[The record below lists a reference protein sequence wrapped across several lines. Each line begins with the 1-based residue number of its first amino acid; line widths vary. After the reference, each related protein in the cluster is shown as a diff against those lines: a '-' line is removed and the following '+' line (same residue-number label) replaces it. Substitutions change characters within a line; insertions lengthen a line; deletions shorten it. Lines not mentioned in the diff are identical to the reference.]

1 MQETARGWRGRT
13 GLLGAVAAVDRRLI
27 GVTTLITGIS
37 GYVGGELVGPLT
49 AAGHELRGFA
59 RNPAHA
65 DPRVPTVQGDLD
77 TGEGLAEALDGVETA
92 YYLVHSMEGTA
103 DFTGRERRAARRFA
117 VAAGEAGVQRIVYM
131 SVLTP
136 DEPESEYSDHVR
148 SRIAVESTLA
158 EGGAEVIALRASIVI
173 GARSRSFR
181 FLLRLV
187 ERLPVLLLPPWRDN
201 RTMPIDERD
210 LLRALVRA
218 ATAPVDRTVSV
229 FDAVGLDEVSYQEL
243 IEEIRDHLMVGR
255 PTVPFPA
262 AVNTIAAPLA
272 AAVAGEDLGLVHP
285 LMHSLGSDLLPRRP
299 DPHEVDL
306 GRPRHRLAAAVEHA
320 LRTTD
325 LPNEGDA

>member
-1 MQETARGWRGRT
+1 M
-13 GLLGAVAAVDRRLI
+13 
-27 GVTTLITGIS
+27 TTLLTGITGYIGS
-37 GYVGGELVGPLT
+37 ELIGPLT
-49 AAGHELRGFA
+49 AAGHDLRGFA
-59 RNPAHA
+59 RNPGHA
-65 DPRVPTVQGDLD
+65 DPRVPTVKGDLD
-77 TGEGLAEALDGVETA
+77 TGDGLDEALDGVDLA

-103 DFTGRERRAARRFA
+103 EFTGRERRAAERFA
-117 VAAGEAGVQRIVYM
+117 VAAGEAGVKRIVYM

-136 DEPESEYSDHVR
+136 DKPEDEYSDHVR
-148 SRIAVESTLA
+148 SRIAVERALA
-158 EGGAEVIALRASIVI
+158 GGGAEVIALRASIVI

-210 LLRALVRA
+210 LMRALVRA
-218 ATAPVDRTVSV
+218 ATAPVDRPVSI
-229 FDAVGLDEVSYQEL
+229 FDAVGRDEVSYQEL
-243 IEEIRDHLMVGR
+243 IETIRDHLMVGR

-306 GRPRHRLAAAVEHA
+306 GTPRHHLGAAVEHA
-320 LRTTD
+320 LRSSETST
-325 LPNEGDA
+325 EGDA

>member
-1 MQETARGWRGRT
+1 MQEVDGRQRRCT
-13 GLLGAVAAVDRRLI
+13 GLLGAAAAVDRRLS
-27 GVTTLITGIS
+27 GVTTLLTGIT
-37 GYVGGELVGPLT
+37 GYVGGALIAPLS
-49 AAGHELRGFA
+49 AAGHDLRGFA

-65 DPRVPTVQGDLD
+65 DARIPTVRGDLD
-77 TGEGLAEALDGVETA
+77 TGDGLAEALDGIETA
-92 YYLVHSMEGTA
+92 YYLVHSMEGTT

-117 VAAGEAGVQRIVYM
+117 VAAGEAGVRRIVYM

-136 DEPESEYSDHVR
+136 DKPESEYSDHVR

-210 LLRALVRA
+210 LLRALVCA
-218 ATAPVDRTVSV
+218 ATASVDRPVSI
-229 FDAVGLDEVSYQEL
+229 FDAVGLDEVSYQQL
-243 IEEIRDHLMVGR
+243 IERIRDHLMVGR

-262 AVNTIAAPLA
+262 AVNAIAAPLA
-272 AAVAGEDLGLVHP
+272 AAVAGEDLGLVDP
-285 LMHSLGSDLLPRRP
+285 LMHSLGADLLPRRP

-306 GRPRHRLAAAVEHA
+306 GRPRHRLDAAIEHA
-320 LRTTD
+320 LRTTSTTT
-325 LPNEGDA
+325 EGDA